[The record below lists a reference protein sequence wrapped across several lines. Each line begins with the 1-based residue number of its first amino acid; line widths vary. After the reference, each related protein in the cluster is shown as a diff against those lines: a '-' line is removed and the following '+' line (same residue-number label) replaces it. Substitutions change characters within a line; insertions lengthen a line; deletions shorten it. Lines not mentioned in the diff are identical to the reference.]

1 MYHLVFYNVYPVYL
15 NVIYLKC
22 WKELCMQTVAKCCKL
37 YSWMELI
44 LSFRELNC
52 RKYIKHMLTKKPW
65 ISFIRTLQIRIF
77 TQTLKI
83 CSFWFII
90 LHIIN
95 SNISDGGLYI
105 CRARNEKMQN
115 QAVVD
120 ITVLQGKV
128 PIQCQDQPKLAN
140 CALIVR
146 AKYCARNENFARI
159 CCQSCVNSGQIAGP
173 PA

>member
-1 MYHLVFYNVYPVYL
+1 M
-15 NVIYLKC
+15 LKRT
-22 WKELCMQTVAKCCKL
+22 LHANCCKML
-37 YSWMELI
+37 QVVFVNGINSK
-44 LSFRELNC
+44 FQR
-52 RKYIKHMLTKKPW
+52 IKLQEIYKAHVDKKPW

>member
-1 MYHLVFYNVYPVYL
+1 MDTQYL

-22 WKELCMQTVAKCCKL
+22 SKELCMQTVL
-37 YSWMELI
+37 QFLI
-44 LSFRELNC
+44 FYFHTN
-52 RKYIKHMLTKKPW
+52 
-65 ISFIRTLQIRIF
+65 
-77 TQTLKI
+77 
-83 CSFWFII
+83 
-90 LHIIN
+90 N
-95 SNISDGGLYI
+95 NISDGGLYI

>member
-1 MYHLVFYNVYPVYL
+1 
-15 NVIYLKC
+15 
-22 WKELCMQTVAKCCKL
+22 
-37 YSWMELI
+37 MELI
-44 LSFRELNC
+44 LSFRELFC
-52 RKYIKHMLTKKPW
+52 RNYIKHMLTKK
-65 ISFIRTLQIRIF
+65 TLNLFYQDTSDSHFLSRP
-77 TQTLKI
+77 LKFPV
-83 CSFWFII
+83 SDFYF
-90 LHIIN
+90 HIN
-95 SNISDGGLYI
+95 NNISDGGLYI

-146 AKYCARNENFARI
+146 AKYCAKNENFARI